1 MEIIVDFKTGEVQGQ
16 KHMDYIDAIF
26 DNMNKADAKEA
37 MKELVRLMLDTRA
50 EDREIIQ
57 EYDSLLEETHKALME
72 AIDLLNKK

>member
-1 MEIIVDFKTGEVQGQ
+1 M
-16 KHMDYIDAIF
+16 
-26 DNMNKADAKEA
+26 
-37 MKELVRLMLDTRA
+37 MLDTRA